1 DGINFTL
8 AISVSG
14 TVVPLNDVNGGFTF
28 NSRAN
33 GVSVASGDGSFTGSL
48 AGNTLTIDIS
58 GQILGENC
66 RLTGS
71 LTGNRQ

>member
-48 AGNTLTIDIS
+48 SGNTLTINIS
-58 GQILGENC
+58 GEVETNETC
-66 RLTGS
+66 HLTGT
-71 LTGNRQ
+71 LTGNK